1 MSKENSWLKIVFYR
15 SFYVDS
21 ATLLYSTL
29 VSLLQR
35 RIRVDQHATVLA
47 VYLNKD
53 FVEKQFRF
61 QNILDITLV
70 ELTGVAVCV

>member
-21 ATLLYSTL
+21 ATLLHSTL

-70 ELTGVAVCV
+70 ALTGVAV